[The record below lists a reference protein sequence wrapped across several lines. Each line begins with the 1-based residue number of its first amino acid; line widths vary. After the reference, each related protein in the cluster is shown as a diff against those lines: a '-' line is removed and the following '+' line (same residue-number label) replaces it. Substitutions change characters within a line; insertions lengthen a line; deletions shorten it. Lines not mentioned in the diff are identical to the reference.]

1 MSMARRARGGVLRPA
16 RASLD
21 WDYAIFTMIAAV
33 AAIMVSYPA
42 VLVLLR
48 SISTEDIGS
57 PLTFEWLRAL
67 VDSSR
72 SREALVNT
80 AIYTA
85 GSSALAMAL
94 GVGLAFLSTRTDVP
108 GGRLLGLL
116 AILPILVP
124 PFILVVGWV
133 ALADPNAGLINI
145 AASWLMGERTV
156 LVDINTMSGL
166 IWMTGLF
173 LAPYV
178 YLLVAA
184 GFRNCDPSMEE
195 AARVSGASR
204 LRLLRTVILP
214 LQRPALLA
222 ALLLVVVM
230 SAGDFIIPSTVGL
243 KARIYMLPSLI
254 WQNSSTFPARP
265 GLAAAQSMLL
275 VVIGLICIF
284 FQRRALQRG
293 GRYTLLGG
301 KGVGI
306 TAFPLG
312 RMRYPLATL
321 ALLFALCSSL
331 LPVLSV
337 SMMAFMRFWAPYA
350 MTLENLTL
358 RNFRYVL
365 FEYPKVWPSAQNSLL
380 LAVLGA
386 TLCVLLAVILAWY
399 FIRMRGRFAGLIEYA
414 MVIPLG
420 IPGIALGVGILSLW
434 ILVPGGIYGTLWIL
448 LLAYVTAHIPVA
460 IQFVGSALH
469 RIHNDLEDA
478 SRICGRSLLGTLRRI
493 NLPLMRPALIGCWL
507 LTYVVILRE
516 ISLVI
521 LLYNPSTIVLS
532 VGLMDIW
539 GSGFYPELAVYSL
552 LLLVL
557 GLVPVLL
564 FGRFARFTAD

>member
-1 MSMARRARGGVLRPA
+1 MSMARPAGAGARAA
-16 RASLD
+16 RASLS
-21 WDYAIFTMIAAV
+21 WDHAVFAMIAAAV
-33 AAIMVSYPA
+33 AIMVTYPA
-42 VLVLLR
+42 VLVFLR

-57 PLTFEWLRAL
+57 ALTLEWLRAL
-67 VDSSR
+67 FDSSR

-80 AIYTA
+80 AIYAA
-85 GSSALAMAL
+85 GSSVLAMAL
-94 GVGLAFLSTRTDVP
+94 GVGMSFLSTRTDIP
-108 GGRLLGLL
+108 GARMLGLL

-145 AASWLMGERTV
+145 AASWLMGGRTV
-156 LVDINTMSGL
+156 AFNINTMFGL

-173 LAPYV
+173 LSPYV

-184 GFRNCDPSMEE
+184 GFRNCDPAMEE

-222 ALLLVVVM
+222 ALLLVVIM
-230 SAGDFIIPSTVGL
+230 SAGDFVIPSTVGL
-243 KARIYMLPSLI
+243 KARIYLLPSLI
-254 WQNSSTFPARP
+254 WQNSSTFPPRP

-301 KGVGI
+301 KGAGL
-306 TAFPLG
+306 TTFPLG
-312 RMRYPLATL
+312 RLRYPLAAL
-321 ALLFALCSSL
+321 AFLFALCSSL

-350 MTLENLTL
+350 MTPENMTL

-386 TLCVLLAVILAWY
+386 TLCVLLAVVLAWY
-399 FIRMRGRFAGLIEYA
+399 IIRMRGRFAGLVEYA

-420 IPGIALGVGILSLW
+420 VPGIALGVGILSLW
-434 ILVPGGIYGTLWIL
+434 ILVPGGIYGTVWIL

-460 IQFVGSALH
+460 LQFIGSALH

-478 SRICGRSLLGTLRRI
+478 SRISGRSLLGTLRRI
-493 NLPLMRPALIGCWL
+493 NMPLMRPALIGCWL
-507 LTYVVILRE
+507 LIYVVILRE
-516 ISLVI
+516 VSLVI
-521 LLYNPSTIVLS
+521 LLYNPSTIILS

-557 GLVPVLL
+557 GLVPVVL
-564 FGRFARFTAD
+564 FGRFAKFTAD

>member
-1 MSMARRARGGVLRPA
+1 MSLTRPA
-16 RASLD
+16 GAGARPVRASLS
-21 WDYAIFTMIAAV
+21 WDHAVFAMIAAA

-42 VLVLLR
+42 LLVFLR

-57 PLTFEWLRAL
+57 PLTLEWLRAL
-67 VDSSR
+67 FDSSR

-80 AIYTA
+80 AIYAA

-94 GVGLAFLSTRTDVP
+94 GVGMSFLSTRTDIP
-108 GGRLLGLL
+108 GARMLGLL

-145 AASWLMGERTV
+145 VASWLMGGRTV
-156 LVDINTMSGL
+156 AVNINTMSGL

-173 LAPYV
+173 LTPYV

-184 GFRNCDPSMEE
+184 GFRNCDPAMEE

-222 ALLLVVVM
+222 ALLLVVIM
-230 SAGDFIIPSTVGL
+230 SAGDFVIPSTVGL

-254 WQNSSTFPARP
+254 WQNSSTFPPRP

-301 KGVGI
+301 KGAGL
-306 TAFPLG
+306 TTFPLG
-312 RMRYPLATL
+312 RLRYPLAAL
-321 ALLFALCSSL
+321 AFLFALCSSL

-350 MTLENLTL
+350 MTPENMTL

-386 TLCVLLAVILAWY
+386 TLCVLLAVVLAWY
-399 FIRMRGRFAGLIEYA
+399 IIRMRGRFAGLVEYA
-414 MVIPLG
+414 MVVPLG
-420 IPGIALGVGILSLW
+420 VPGIALGVGILSLW
-434 ILVPGGIYGTLWIL
+434 ILVPGGIYGTVWIL

-460 IQFVGSALH
+460 LQFISSALH

-478 SRICGRSLLGTLRRI
+478 SRISGRSLLGTLRRI

-507 LTYVVILRE
+507 LIYVVILRE
-516 ISLVI
+516 VSLVI

-557 GLVPVLL
+557 GLVPVVV
-564 FGRFARFTAD
+564 FGRFAKFTAD

>member
-1 MSMARRARGGVLRPA
+1 MSMAPPAGAGGRPRRIPLGSDHVVFAL
-16 RASLD
+16 
-21 WDYAIFTMIAAV
+21 IAAL
-33 AAIMVSYPA
+33 AAVMVSYPA
-42 VLVLLR
+42 VLVFLR
-48 SISTEDIGS
+48 SVSTEDIGS

-80 AIYTA
+80 AIYAA
-85 GSSALAMAL
+85 GSSVLAMML
-94 GVGLAFLSTRTDVP
+94 GVGLAFLSTRTDIP
-108 GGRLLGLL
+108 GARWLGLL

-145 AASWLMGERTV
+145 AASMLLGGRTV
-156 LVDINTMSGL
+156 AVDINTMAGL

-173 LAPYV
+173 LSPYV

-184 GFRNCDPSMEE
+184 GFRNSDPAMEE
-195 AARVSGASR
+195 AARVAGASR

-222 ALLLVVVM
+222 ALLLVVIM
-230 SAGDFIIPSTVGL
+230 SAGDFVIPSTVGL
-243 KARIYMLPSLI
+243 KARIYLLPSLI

-275 VVIGLICIF
+275 VVIGLVCIF
-284 FQRRALQRG
+284 FQRRALARG

-301 KGVGI
+301 KGAGI
-306 TAFPLG
+306 TTFPLG
-312 RMRYPLATL
+312 RLRYPLGVL
-321 ALLFALCSSL
+321 AFVFALCSSL
-331 LPVLSV
+331 LPVVSV

-350 MTLENLTL
+350 MTPENLTL

-365 FEYPKVWPSAQNSLL
+365 FEYPQVWPSAQNSVL

-386 TLCVLLAVILAWY
+386 TLCVLLAIVLAWY
-399 FIRMRGRFAGLIEYA
+399 TIRMRGRLAGLVEYA

-420 IPGIALGVGILSLW
+420 VPGIALGVGILSLW

-460 IQFVGSALH
+460 LQFIGSALH

-478 SRICGRSLLGTLRRI
+478 SRISGRSLLGTLRRI
-493 NLPLMRPALIGCWL
+493 NLPLMRPAMIGCWL
-507 LTYVVILRE
+507 LIYVVILRE
-516 ISLVI
+516 VSLVI

-557 GLVPVLL
+557 GLLPVLL
-564 FGRFARFTAD
+564 FGRFAKFTAD

>member
-1 MSMARRARGGVLRPA
+1 M
-16 RASLD
+16 
-21 WDYAIFTMIAAV
+21 
-33 AAIMVSYPA
+33 
-42 VLVLLR
+42 
-48 SISTEDIGS
+48 
-57 PLTFEWLRAL
+57 
-67 VDSSR
+67 
-72 SREALVNT
+72 
-80 AIYTA
+80 
-85 GSSALAMAL
+85 
-94 GVGLAFLSTRTDVP
+94 
-108 GGRLLGLL
+108 LGLL

-145 AASWLMGERTV
+145 AASWLMGGRTV
-156 LVDINTMSGL
+156 AVNINTMSGL

-173 LAPYV
+173 LTPYV

-184 GFRNCDPSMEE
+184 GFRNCDPAMEE

-222 ALLLVVVM
+222 ALLLVVIM
-230 SAGDFIIPSTVGL
+230 SAGDFVIPSTVGL

-254 WQNSSTFPARP
+254 WQNSSTFPPRP

-301 KGVGI
+301 KGAGL
-306 TAFPLG
+306 TTFPLG
-312 RMRYPLATL
+312 RLRYPLAAL
-321 ALLFALCSSL
+321 AFLFALCSSL

-350 MTLENLTL
+350 MTPENMTL

-386 TLCVLLAVILAWY
+386 TLCVLLAVVLAWY
-399 FIRMRGRFAGLIEYA
+399 IIRMRGRFAGLVEYA
-414 MVIPLG
+414 MVVPLG
-420 IPGIALGVGILSLW
+420 VPGIALGVGILSLW
-434 ILVPGGIYGTLWIL
+434 ILVPGGIYGTVWIL

-460 IQFVGSALH
+460 LQFISSALH

-478 SRICGRSLLGTLRRI
+478 SRISGRSLLGTLRRI

-507 LTYVVILRE
+507 LIYVVILRE
-516 ISLVI
+516 VSLVI

-557 GLVPVLL
+557 GLVPVVV
-564 FGRFARFTAD
+564 FGRFAKFTAD